1 MAAKGRAR
9 GGKLRKT
16 VSTQYWPIA
25 KRRRKSSSRS
35 GVGGRGRASS
45 RMTRGRRPSAAGGAK
60 NRRES
65 YRLYICRVL
74 EQVHPQM
81 GISLRALNIMNSFMH
96 DVFDRLATEAGRLA
110 DYSKRRTIKSREMQ
124 TAVRLILPGD
134 LGRHAIS
141 EGTKAVHKFCN
152 A

>member
-1 MAAKGRAR
+1 
-9 GGKLRKT
+9 
-16 VSTQYWPIA
+16 
-25 KRRRKSSSRS
+25 
-35 GVGGRGRASS
+35 
-45 RMTRGRRPSAAGGAK
+45 MTRGRRPSAAGGAK